1 MSKPKPKKISRKKII
16 LMIGISAVCT
26 FLLKRDTA
34 QLKA

>member
-1 MSKPKPKKISRKKII
+1 MSKPKSQKISRKKII
-16 LMIGISAVCT
+16 LMIGIAAVCT